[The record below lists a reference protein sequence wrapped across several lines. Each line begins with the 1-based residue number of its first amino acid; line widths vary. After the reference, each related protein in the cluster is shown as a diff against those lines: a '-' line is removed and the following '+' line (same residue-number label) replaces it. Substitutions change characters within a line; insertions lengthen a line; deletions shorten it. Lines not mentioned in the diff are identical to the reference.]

1 MVSLQ
6 NRKKEKKEVKT
17 DVQAKQNVCFFYMS
31 VQIFISRHGDN
42 YFVLE
47 DAPILLS
54 FYFPE
59 APSSAIHLFKK
70 KKPTHKPTKTKPQ
83 NKQEEENKGKH
94 SQGSLCQVYKSI
106 FKRCKGVVECL
117 LDDVCRCYIIEDPRG
132 FSVNC

>member
-6 NRKKEKKEVKT
+6 NRKKKKKEVKT

-47 DAPILLS
+47 DAPILLL

-70 KKPTHKPTKTKPQ
+70 KKTNPQTNQNQTTKQTRRR
-83 NKQEEENKGKH
+83 KQGKTFPRIIMP
-94 SQGSLCQVYKSI
+94 SL
-106 FKRCKGVVECL
+106 
-117 LDDVCRCYIIEDPRG
+117 
-132 FSVNC
+132 